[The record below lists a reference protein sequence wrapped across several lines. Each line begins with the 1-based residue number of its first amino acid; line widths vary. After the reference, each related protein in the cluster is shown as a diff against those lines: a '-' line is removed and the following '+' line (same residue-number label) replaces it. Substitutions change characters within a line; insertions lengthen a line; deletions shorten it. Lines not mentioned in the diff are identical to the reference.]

1 MSGAGPM
8 RTKDSLAD
16 VVEMLLDKG
25 IVVNADIIV
34 TIGETELLGIHLRAA
49 IASFE
54 TAAEYGLEF
63 PDGTDTDRIEEI
75 TGRRNHLETIRAT
88 GGEPDIIDESDETA
102 TWTVRP
108 PVVVREDDEAQSP
121 PPDDESDETATE
133 ATDAGESVSETDS
146 DSESDS
152 ETDSETKSETEPDSE
167 SETAPT
173 EEPDGDD

>member
-8 RTKDSLAD
+8 RKKDSLAD

-63 PDGTDTDRIEEI
+63 PDGTDTDRIDEI
-75 TGRRNHLETIRAT
+75 TGRRNHLETVQAT
-88 GGEPDIIDESDETA
+88 GGKPEIVDENDETT

-108 PVVVREDDEAQSP
+108 PVVVREDDEADP
-121 PPDDESDETATE
+121 PTPDDESDEVATE
-133 ATDAGESVSETDS
+133 ATDVGESETK
-146 DSESDS
+146 SESDS
-152 ETDSETKSETEPDSE
+152 ETEAAS
-167 SETAPT
+167 T
-173 EEPDGDD
+173 EETDGDD

>member
-1 MSGAGPM
+1 M
-8 RTKDSLAD
+8 RKKDSLAD

-63 PDGTDTDRIEEI
+63 PDGTDTDRIDEI
-75 TGRRNHLETIRAT
+75 TGRRNHLETVQAT
-88 GGEPDIIDESDETA
+88 GGEPDIIDENDETA

-108 PVVVREDDEAQSP
+108 PVVVREDDATEPSTLGDESP
-121 PPDDESDETATE
+121 TPDDESDEAATE
-133 ATDAGESVSETDS
+133 ATDAGESETK
-146 DSESDS
+146 SESDS
-152 ETDSETKSETEPDSE
+152 ETEAAS
-167 SETAPT
+167 T
-173 EEPDGDD
+173 EEGDGDD

>member
-8 RTKDSLAD
+8 RKKDSLAD

-63 PDGTDTDRIEEI
+63 PDGTDTDRIDEI

-88 GGEPDIIDESDETA
+88 GGEPDIVDESDETA

-108 PVVVREDDEAQSP
+108 PVVVREDDDAEPSTPEDESP
-121 PPDDESDETATE
+121 TPDDESDETAAE
-133 ATDAGESVSETDS
+133 ATDAGEPET
-146 DSESDS
+146 
-152 ETDSETKSETEPDSE
+152 TSE
-167 SETAPT
+167 SETEAAST
-173 EEPDGDD
+173 EEADGDD

>member
-1 MSGAGPM
+1 M
-8 RTKDSLAD
+8 RQKDSLAD

-63 PDGTDTDRIEEI
+63 PDGTDTDRIDEI

-88 GGEPDIIDESDETA
+88 GGEPDIVDENDETA

-108 PVVVREDDEAQSP
+108 PVVVHEDDDSKSP
-121 PPDDESDETATE
+121 TPDDESDEE
-133 ATDAGESVSETDS
+133 ASQTTDAGESPPEP
-146 DSESDS
+146 EG
-152 ETDSETKSETEPDSE
+152 ETE
-167 SETAPT
+167 AAT
-173 EEPDGDD
+173 EEADGGD

>member
-1 MSGAGPM
+1 MSSGGPM
-8 RTKDSLAD
+8 RQKDSLAD

-63 PDGTDTDRIEEI
+63 PDGTDTDRIDEI
-75 TGRRNHLETIRAT
+75 TVRRNHLETVRAT
-88 GGEPDIIDESDETA
+88 GDESDIVDEDDETA

-108 PVVVREDDEAQSP
+108 PVVVREDDE
-121 PPDDESDETATE
+121 SDQGASE
-133 ATDAGESVSETDS
+133 ATDTGE
-146 DSESDS
+146 
-152 ETDSETKSETEPDSE
+152 SE
-167 SETAPT
+167 SENETDTAT
-173 EEPDGDD
+173 REEDGGGD

>member
-1 MSGAGPM
+1 MSGGGPM
-8 RTKDSLAD
+8 RKKDSLAD

-63 PDGTDTDRIEEI
+63 PDGTDTDRIDEI
-75 TGRRNHLETIRAT
+75 TGRQNHLETIRAT
-88 GGEPDIIDESDETA
+88 GGEPDIIDEDDETA

-108 PVVVREDDEAQSP
+108 PVVVREDDATESSTPGDESP
-121 PPDDESDETATE
+121 TPDDESDEGASQTS
-133 ATDAGESVSETDS
+133 DAGESAPEP
-146 DSESDS
+146 EG
-152 ETDSETKSETEPDSE
+152 ETEP
-167 SETAPT
+167 AT
-173 EEPDGDD
+173 EEGDGDD

>member
-8 RTKDSLAD
+8 RKKDSLAD

-63 PDGTDTDRIEEI
+63 PDGTDTDRIDEI
-75 TGRRNHLETIRAT
+75 TGRRNHLETVQAT
-88 GGEPDIIDESDETA
+88 GGKPEIVDENDETT

-108 PVVVREDDEAQSP
+108 PVVVREDDATESSIPGDESP
-121 PPDDESDETATE
+121 TPDDESDESAAE
-133 ATDAGESVSETDS
+133 ATDAGESET
-146 DSESDS
+146 
-152 ETDSETKSETEPDSE
+152 TSE
-167 SETAPT
+167 SETESETAST
-173 EEPDGDD
+173 EESDGSD

>member
-1 MSGAGPM
+1 MSSAGPM
-8 RTKDSLAD
+8 RKSDTLAD

-75 TGRRNHLETIRAT
+75 TGRRNHLETIQAT

-108 PVVVREDDEAQSP
+108 PVAVPEDADTDSGEPESEPTDATSEPTADEGS
-121 PPDDESDETATE
+121 ETETAT
-133 ATDAGESVSETDS
+133 
-146 DSESDS
+146 
-152 ETDSETKSETEPDSE
+152 
-167 SETAPT
+167 T
-173 EEPDGDD
+173 EESDGDD

>member
-8 RTKDSLAD
+8 RKKDSLAD

-75 TGRRNHLETIRAT
+75 TGRRNSLETIRAT
-88 GGEPDIIDESDETA
+88 SGEPDIVDESDETA

-108 PVVVREDDEAQSP
+108 PVVVREDAAATR
-121 PPDDESDETATE
+121 PPDDESDATAAE
-133 ATDAGESVSETDS
+133 ATDAGESSSEDDAETATTE
-146 DSESDS
+146 ESDGS
-152 ETDSETKSETEPDSE
+152 D
-167 SETAPT
+167 
-173 EEPDGDD
+173 

>member
-8 RTKDSLAD
+8 RKKDSLAD

-63 PDGTDTDRIEEI
+63 PDGTDTDRIDEI
-75 TGRRNHLETIRAT
+75 TGRRNHLETVRAT
-88 GGEPDIIDESDETA
+88 SGEPDIVDENDETA

-108 PVVVREDDEAQSP
+108 PVVVREDDDAEPSTPGDESP
-121 PPDDESDETATE
+121 TPDDESEGTAAE
-133 ATDAGESVSETDS
+133 ATDAGESPPETDS
-146 DSESDS
+146 DSE
-152 ETDSETKSETEPDSE
+152 T
-167 SETAPT
+167 ETAAT
-173 EEPDGDD
+173 EEADGDD

>member
-63 PDGTDTDRIEEI
+63 PDGTDTDRIDEI
-75 TGRRNHLETIRAT
+75 TGRRNHLETVRAT
-88 GGEPDIIDESDETA
+88 GGEPDIVDENDETA

-108 PVVVREDDEAQSP
+108 PVAVREDDDAEP
-121 PPDDESDETATE
+121 PTPDDESEETAAE
-133 ATDAGESVSETDS
+133 ATDAGESPSAA
-146 DSESDS
+146 ESDN
-152 ETDSETKSETEPDSE
+152 ETE
-167 SETAPT
+167 TAAT
-173 EEPDGDD
+173 EEADGDD

>member
-1 MSGAGPM
+1 M
-8 RTKDSLAD
+8 RQKDSLAD

-63 PDGTDTDRIEEI
+63 PDGTDTERIEEV
-75 TGRRNHLETIRAT
+75 TGRRNHLETIQAT
-88 GGEPDIIDESDETA
+88 GGEPDIVDENDETA

-108 PVVVREDDEAQSP
+108 PVVVREDDDGKSSLT
-121 PPDDESDETATE
+121 PDDESDEAASE
-133 ATDAGESVSETDS
+133 ATDAGESGS
-146 DSESDS
+146 
-152 ETDSETKSETEPDSE
+152 KSETE
-167 SETAPT
+167 TAST
-173 EEPDGDD
+173 EEADGGD

>member
-1 MSGAGPM
+1 M
-8 RTKDSLAD
+8 RKKDSLAD

-63 PDGTDTDRIEEI
+63 PDGTDTDRINEI
-75 TGRRNHLETIRAT
+75 TGRRSHLETIQAT
-88 GGEPDIIDESDETA
+88 GGEPDIIDENDETA

-108 PVVVREDDEAQSP
+108 PVVVREDDDGESP
-121 PPDDESDETATE
+121 TPDDESDEAASE
-133 ATDAGESVSETDS
+133 ATDAGESESKPETETASTEETDG
-146 DSESDS
+146 
-152 ETDSETKSETEPDSE
+152 
-167 SETAPT
+167 
-173 EEPDGDD
+173 GD

>member
-1 MSGAGPM
+1 M
-8 RTKDSLAD
+8 RQKDSLAD

-63 PDGTDTDRIEEI
+63 PDGTDTDRINEI
-75 TGRRNHLETIRAT
+75 TGRQNHLESIRAT
-88 GGEPDIIDESDETA
+88 GGEPDIIDENDETA

-108 PVVVREDDEAQSP
+108 PVVVRD
-121 PPDDESDETATE
+121 DDESESTTE
-133 ATDAGESVSETDS
+133 AEADESAES
-146 DSESDS
+146 SES
-152 ETDSETKSETEPDSE
+152 TASE
-167 SETAPT
+167 SEAETAPP
-173 EEPDGDD
+173 EESDGSD

>member
-1 MSGAGPM
+1 MSSGGPM
-8 RTKDSLAD
+8 RQKDSLAD

-63 PDGTDTDRIEEI
+63 PDGTDTERIEEV
-75 TGRRNHLETIRAT
+75 TGRRNHLETIQAT
-88 GGEPDIIDESDETA
+88 GGEPDIVDENDETA

-108 PVVVREDDEAQSP
+108 PVVVREDDDGKSSLT
-121 PPDDESDETATE
+121 PDDESDEAASE
-133 ATDAGESVSETDS
+133 ATDAGESGS
-146 DSESDS
+146 
-152 ETDSETKSETEPDSE
+152 KSETE
-167 SETAPT
+167 TAST
-173 EEPDGDD
+173 EEADGGD

>member
-1 MSGAGPM
+1 
-8 RTKDSLAD
+8 LAD

-75 TGRRNHLETIRAT
+75 TGRRNHLETVRAT
-88 GGEPDIIDESDETA
+88 GGEPDIVDESDETA

-108 PVVVREDDEAQSP
+108 PVVVREDADTEF
-121 PPDDESDETATE
+121 ATPE
-133 ATDAGESVSETDS
+133 ATAGESGSDS
-146 DSESDS
+146 DDSSDS
-152 ETDSETKSETEPDSE
+152 SDAADSSDDDDSE
-167 SETAPT
+167 SETDSQST
-173 EEPDGDD
+173 EESDGSD

>member
-1 MSGAGPM
+1 MSAGPM
-8 RTKDSLAD
+8 RKKDSLAD

-63 PDGTDTDRIEEI
+63 PDGTDTDRIDEI
-75 TGRRNHLETIRAT
+75 TGRRNHLETVQAT
-88 GGEPDIIDESDETA
+88 GGEPDIIDENDETA

-108 PVVVREDDEAQSP
+108 PVVVREDDATEPSTLGDESP
-121 PPDDESDETATE
+121 TPDDESDEAATE
-133 ATDAGESVSETDS
+133 ATDAGESETK
-146 DSESDS
+146 SESDS
-152 ETDSETKSETEPDSE
+152 ETEAAS
-167 SETAPT
+167 T
-173 EEPDGDD
+173 EEGDGDD

>member
-1 MSGAGPM
+1 MSSGGPM
-8 RTKDSLAD
+8 RQKDSLAD

-75 TGRRNHLETIRAT
+75 TGRRNHLETIQAT

-108 PVVVREDDEAQSP
+108 PVVVREDADTELATPEA
-121 PPDDESDETATE
+121 
-133 ATDAGESVSETDS
+133 DAGESESASS
-146 DSESDS
+146 DSEDASDDDDS
-152 ETDSETKSETEPDSE
+152 ETEADSQS
-167 SETAPT
+167 T
-173 EEPDGDD
+173 EESDGRD

>member
-1 MSGAGPM
+1 M

-63 PDGTDTDRIEEI
+63 PDGTDTDRIDEI
-75 TGRRNHLETIRAT
+75 TGRRNHLETVRAT
-88 GGEPDIIDESDETA
+88 GGEPDIVDENDETA

-108 PVVVREDDEAQSP
+108 PVAVREDDDAEP
-121 PPDDESDETATE
+121 PTPDDESEETAAE
-133 ATDAGESVSETDS
+133 ATDAGESPSAA
-146 DSESDS
+146 ESDN
-152 ETDSETKSETEPDSE
+152 ETE
-167 SETAPT
+167 TAAT
-173 EEPDGDD
+173 EEADGDD

>member
-1 MSGAGPM
+1 MSSGGPM
-8 RTKDSLAD
+8 RKKDSLAD

-63 PDGTDTDRIEEI
+63 PDGTDTDRIDEI
-75 TGRRNHLETIRAT
+75 TGRQNHLETIQAT
-88 GGEPDIIDESDETA
+88 GSDPNIIDENDETS

-108 PVVVREDDEAQSP
+108 PVVVREDADTELATPQAESGEGGTKTDESGGS
-121 PPDDESDETATE
+121 DESDESDESTE
-133 ATDAGESVSETDS
+133 ATEST
-146 DSESDS
+146 
-152 ETDSETKSETEPDSE
+152 TESE
-167 SETAPT
+167 SETDPDPEST
-173 EEPDGDD
+173 EESDGSD

>member
-1 MSGAGPM
+1 MSSGGPM

-25 IVVNADIIV
+25 IVVNADVIV

-63 PDGTDTDRIEEI
+63 PDGTDTDRIDEI

-88 GGEPDIIDESDETA
+88 GGDPKVIDENDETA
-102 TWTVRP
+102 SWTVRP
-108 PVVVREDDEAQSP
+108 PVVVRDD
-121 PPDDESDETATE
+121 
-133 ATDAGESVSETDS
+133 
-146 DSESDS
+146 DSEST
-152 ETDSETKSETEPDSE
+152 TDGENTEPDVADAESSETETSE
-167 SETAPT
+167 EA
-173 EEPDGDD
+173 DGDD

>member
-1 MSGAGPM
+1 M
-8 RTKDSLAD
+8 RQKDSLAD

-63 PDGTDTDRIEEI
+63 PDGTDTDRIDEI
-75 TGRRNHLETIRAT
+75 TGRRNHLETVRAT
-88 GGEPDIIDESDETA
+88 GDESDIVDEDDETA

-108 PVVVREDDEAQSP
+108 PVVVREDDEDEAP
-121 PPDDESDETATE
+121 TPDDESDEAASETP
-133 ATDAGESVSETDS
+133 DAGES
-146 DSESDS
+146 
-152 ETDSETKSETEPDSE
+152 E
-167 SETAPT
+167 SEAGTAT
-173 EEPDGDD
+173 EEADGGD

>member
-1 MSGAGPM
+1 MSGAGPA
-8 RTKDSLAD
+8 RTTDSLAD

-54 TAAEYGLEF
+54 TAAAYGLEF
-63 PDGTDTDRIEEI
+63 PDGTDTDRITEL

-88 GGEPDIIDESDETA
+88 GGEPDIIDEDDETA

-108 PVVVREDDEAQSP
+108 PVAVLEDDGEDEASDTETDE
-121 PPDDESDETATE
+121 PDAEPATE
-133 ATDAGESVSETDS
+133 EA
-146 DSESDS
+146 
-152 ETDSETKSETEPDSE
+152 
-167 SETAPT
+167 
-173 EEPDGDD
+173 DGGD